1 MWSFAFWPFLSFSVI
16 IRTVQD
22 VIKISVVYA
31 FLVIFVGT
39 IGDNYNPILHKSN
52 FSTCKHFM
60 GFTFENL
67 TQYHLIKY
75 VRGEIKK
82 LHFLATKKI
91 VNGFKE
97 YFCLRN
103 KINVPG
109 LIQIY
114 FVLNVI
120 SYTKIILLKISPK

>member
-1 MWSFAFWPFLSFSVI
+1 MSSKLVWYMPFWSFLSVLLETII
-16 IRTVQD
+16 IRFCINLT
-22 VIKISVVYA
+22 
-31 FLVIFVGT
+31 FPLV
-39 IGDNYNPILHKSN
+39 NILWV
-52 FSTCKHFM
+52 
-60 GFTFENL
+60 FTFENL

-120 SYTKIILLKISPK
+120 SYTKIISLKISPK